1 MQSVNSGMSAPTN
14 QLGSAASN
22 TIKQAESSG
31 NTLPTPQGE
40 RGGDSVSISPQA
52 KALFEQEK
60 SATPKPNNADK
71 AMDKATDK
79 DEDDGMG
86 KTVIS
91 FAHGALGMDHPDDL
105 EEQKDSSY
113 SAGQYASAAITVG
126 ALILALV

>member
-1 MQSVNSGMSAPTN
+1 MQSVNSGMSAPSN
-14 QLGSAASN
+14 QLGSAAAN
-22 TIKQAESSG
+22 TIKQADSNG

-60 SATPKPNNADK
+60 SATPKPSTADK
-71 AMDKATDK
+71 STDK
-79 DEDDGMG
+79 DDDDGMG
-86 KTVIS
+86 KTVTS

-105 EEQKDSSY
+105 EEQKDTSY
-113 SAGQYASAAITVG
+113 SAGQYVSAAVTVG

>member
-1 MQSVNSGMSAPTN
+1 MEIAMQSVNSGMSAPTN
-14 QLGSAASN
+14 QLGSAAAN

-52 KALFEQEK
+52 KALFEHEK
-60 SATPKPNNADK
+60 SATPKPNTGDK
-71 AMDKATDK
+71 STDK
-79 DEDDGMG
+79 DDSMG
-86 KTVIS
+86 KTVTS

-113 SAGQYASAAITVG
+113 SAGQYASAAVTIG

>member
-14 QLGSAASN
+14 QLGSAAAN
-22 TIKQAESSG
+22 TIKQADSSG

-60 SATPKPNNADK
+60 SATPKPNTADK
-71 AMDKATDK
+71 STDK
-79 DEDDGMG
+79 DDDMG
-86 KTVIS
+86 KTVTS

-105 EEQKDSSY
+105 EEQKDTSY
-113 SAGQYASAAITVG
+113 SAGQYVSAAVTVG